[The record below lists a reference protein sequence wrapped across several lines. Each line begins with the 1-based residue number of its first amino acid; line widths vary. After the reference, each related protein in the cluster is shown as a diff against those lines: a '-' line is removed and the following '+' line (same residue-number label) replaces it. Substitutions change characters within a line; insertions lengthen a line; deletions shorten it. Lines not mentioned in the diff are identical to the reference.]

1 MNMTR
6 NGGVSPSWCS
16 RARIVRRAWRRTRDR
31 VDKSLQCVGVI
42 EATLAR
48 NTEQSACRRL
58 REGLDSG
65 CGSGLWPGEVA
76 GGFPGRP
83 GRQQEREPRQGPD
96 HGAHVTTLL

>member
-6 NGGVSPSWCS
+6 SGGVAPSWCS

-31 VDKSLQCVGVI
+31 VDKVLQCVGVI

-48 NTEQSACRRL
+48 NTEQSACRRPC
-58 REGLDSG
+58 EGLDWG
-65 CGSGLWPGEVA
+65 CGSGLGSGEVA

-83 GRQQEREPRQGPD
+83 GRQQEREPRQGPNQ
-96 HGAHVTTLL
+96 GAPVATFL